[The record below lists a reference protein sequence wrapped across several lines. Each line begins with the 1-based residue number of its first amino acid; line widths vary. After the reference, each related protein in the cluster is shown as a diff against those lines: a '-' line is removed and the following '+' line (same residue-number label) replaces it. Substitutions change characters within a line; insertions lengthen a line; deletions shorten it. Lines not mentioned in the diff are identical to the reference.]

1 MDLCC
6 RLSKAEAR
14 QLSISIRIM
23 ASHLAEK
30 MFLSYLN
37 ELISPRTIGDIVAA
51 VKVHS
56 THLHIVDWVQQKIQ
70 EHVDQTGAF
79 PGEVQLRDL
88 CSNAIYTFT
97 MSAPGPAA
105 ADAPSSVAGRA
116 YFSGNLQAV
125 IGGIN
130 DITLSDSRIVSS
142 DGSRMDFRGSY
153 TIRDYYDFDND
164 RSMFP
169 AYDKYRNELAK
180 LYASTCTSFMAQFHS
195 DMATAPI
202 RGGDAKRGPLDKPQI
217 FTCFMYALEINKCT
231 RSLLWDAEIPF
242 EITVRASSRVLPPDA
257 PPAPEPP
264 LPPVPK
270 HVPIPKR
277 KSAPP
282 QSSPPQAGNRIYVVK
297 PGDNL
302 SKIARIFYGDDHL
315 WKKIYEANKTTIGGN
330 PNLIYPGQRFV
341 IPV

>member
-6 RLSKAEAR
+6 SSAKAEAR
-14 QLSISIRIM
+14 NLSIFIRFM

-37 ELISPRTIGDIVAA
+37 GIISAGTIGEIVAA

-56 THLHIVDWVQQKIQ
+56 THLKIVSWVQQKIQ
-70 EHVDQTGAF
+70 EHVDQTRAF

-88 CSNAIYTFT
+88 CSNAIDTFR
-97 MSAPGPAA
+97 MLSPGPAVA
-105 ADAPSSVAGRA
+105 EAPSSVAGRA

-130 DITLSDSRIVSS
+130 DITLSDSRIISS
-142 DGSRMDFRGSY
+142 DASKMAFKGSY
-153 TIRDYYDFDND
+153 TIRDFYDFDND

-169 AYDKYRNELAK
+169 LYHKYRSDLTK
-180 LYASTCTSFMAQFHS
+180 LYASNCVSFMTRFHL
-195 DMATAPI
+195 DMVDAPNK
-202 RGGDAKRGPLDKPQI
+202 GGDAKRGPLDKPQI
-217 FTCFMYALEINKCT
+217 FTCFMYAIEINKCT

-242 EITVRASSRVLPPDA
+242 EITIKASNRVVPPN
-257 PPAPEPP
+257 PPRKPEPP

-270 HVPIPKR
+270 KFPIPKR
-277 KSAPP
+277 KSPQPP
-282 QSSPPQAGNRIYVVK
+282 ASPPEAENKIYVVK

-302 SKIARIFYGDDHL
+302 SKLARTFYGDERL
-315 WKKIYEANKTTIGGN
+315 WKKIYEANKAIIGGN
-330 PNLIYPGQRFV
+330 PNLIHPGQRLV
-341 IPV
+341 IPA